1 MITNAD
7 FKLYPTEII
16 GINSD
21 YDLELQ
27 AMELSA
33 IEMLEYSGDIK
44 DVREVI
50 IGLVFVLF
58 WNARSSKIVAEVG
71 ETATVK
77 EFTAN
82 ASIQRDTVIYLTR
95 LKLRKILDEKGTTAN
110 MNVFKLFYNVI

>member
-1 MITNAD
+1 MITHAN

-33 IEMLEYSGDIK
+33 IEMLEYSGDLK
-44 DVREVI
+44 DVSEVI

-71 ETATVK
+71 ETATIK
-77 EFTAN
+77 EFTAS
-82 ASIQRDTVIYLTR
+82 ASIQRDIVIYLTR
-95 LKLRKILDEKGTTAN
+95 MKLRKILAEKGTTAN
-110 MNVFKLFYNVI
+110 INVFKLFYDYL

>member
-27 AMELSA
+27 AMELTA
-33 IEMLEYSGDIK
+33 VEMLEYSGDVEDIK
-44 DVREVI
+44 EVI

-95 LKLRKILDEKGTTAN
+95 MKLRKILLENGTTAN
-110 MNVFKLFYNVI
+110 IDVFKLFYNVI